1 MYYVNY
7 PIKVMK
13 DLLEMSPDA
22 AIAVEALSQLPKA
35 TLATALVFAI
45 AESITLQKPNDE
57 KETAL
62 VLGAAS
68 MEAMELAEGI
78 DVIFNNTNVTRH

>member
-13 DLLEMSPDA
+13 DLLEMSLDA

>member
-1 MYYVNY
+1 
-7 PIKVMK
+7 MK

>member
-7 PIKVMK
+7 PTKVMK
-13 DLLEMSPDA
+13 DLLDLNPDA

-45 AESITLQKPNDE
+45 AESITLKQPNDE

-62 VLGAAS
+62 VLGVAS
-68 MEAMELAEGI
+68 MEAMQLAEGI
-78 DVIFNNTNVTRH
+78 DVIFNNENVTRH

>member
-7 PIKVMK
+7 PTKVMK

-68 MEAMELAEGI
+68 MEAMQLAEGI

>member
-1 MYYVNY
+1 
-7 PIKVMK
+7 MK
-13 DLLEMSPDA
+13 DLLEMSPDS

-68 MEAMELAEGI
+68 MEAMQLAEGI